1 MIAAVRTPSRAAVS
15 APYVTPPPSRQPRR
29 SSEARSRDAEPT
41 TRSSGDPR
49 VYLAPTS
56 RTSTGG
62 VSVFFYEL
70 HEGDEEVFSDLLLV
84 HETEI
89 DPDEFFEL
97 VQGIRRRV
105 LDTYEDDTL
114 IESIARELEREHGFI
129 YISDERLTA
138 AANVSVVEEENFLV
152 SIDDAGPD
160 ALDRDVDYRAVIA
173 EFDPDGDPE
182 TRPN

>member
-1 MIAAVRTPSRAAVS
+1 M
-15 APYVTPPPSRQPRR
+15 
-29 SSEARSRDAEPT
+29 
-41 TRSSGDPR
+41 
-49 VYLAPTS
+49 
-56 RTSTGG
+56 
-62 VSVFFYEL
+62 FFYEL

-105 LDTYEDDTL
+105 LETYEDDTL

>member
-1 MIAAVRTPSRAAVS
+1 M
-15 APYVTPPPSRQPRR
+15 
-29 SSEARSRDAEPT
+29 
-41 TRSSGDPR
+41 
-49 VYLAPTS
+49 
-56 RTSTGG
+56 
-62 VSVFFYEL
+62 FFYEL

-129 YISDERLTA
+129 YVSDERLTA

>member
-1 MIAAVRTPSRAAVS
+1 
-15 APYVTPPPSRQPRR
+15 
-29 SSEARSRDAEPT
+29 
-41 TRSSGDPR
+41 
-49 VYLAPTS
+49 
-56 RTSTGG
+56 
-62 VSVFFYEL
+62 VFFYEL
-70 HEGDEEVFSDLLLV
+70 HEGDEEIFSDLLLV

-105 LDTYEDDTL
+105 QDTYEDDTL

-129 YISDERLTA
+129 HISDERLTA

>member
-1 MIAAVRTPSRAAVS
+1 
-15 APYVTPPPSRQPRR
+15 
-29 SSEARSRDAEPT
+29 
-41 TRSSGDPR
+41 
-49 VYLAPTS
+49 
-56 RTSTGG
+56 
-62 VSVFFYEL
+62 VFFYEL

-105 LDTYEDDTL
+105 QDTYEDDTL

-129 YISDERLTA
+129 YVSDERLTA

>member
-1 MIAAVRTPSRAAVS
+1 
-15 APYVTPPPSRQPRR
+15 
-29 SSEARSRDAEPT
+29 
-41 TRSSGDPR
+41 
-49 VYLAPTS
+49 
-56 RTSTGG
+56 
-62 VSVFFYEL
+62 VFFYEL

-105 LDTYEDDTL
+105 LETYEDDTL